1 MKIVLVQIFI
11 LAIIIIGQAAVGQI
25 SVSDLKKE
33 ASTYYDLKNYNESLE
48 SINKWLDENN
58 KDPDA
63 LYLKGKI
70 LKEIGRDNE
79 SIGFLKDAGFQY
91 YFSNNYTESIN
102 CYKTVLKIDPRNA
115 EAMYRIGLALCNI
128 DKMKEARAYWSNAS
142 KLDAL
147 YSEANSPWECRRSS
161 HSPRSSN
168 RIDSSSRID
177 IEQIDIVQDNQDVH
191 DVSLVDRNQDKGK
204 VED

>member
-115 EAMYRIGLALCNI
+115 EAMYRIGLALCKIN
-128 DKMKEARAYWSNAS
+128 KMKEARAYWSNAS

-147 YSEANSPWECRRSS
+147 YSEANSPWECRQKILRRS
-161 HSPRSSN
+161 
-168 RIDSSSRID
+168 
-177 IEQIDIVQDNQDVH
+177 V
-191 DVSLVDRNQDKGK
+191 
-204 VED
+204 